1 MQEFP
6 RIYESTT
13 CLIVCIMEFVCL
25 ILELC
30 ALWCLYA
37 LVIKSIT
44 GYSMV
49 LLRTRNSCHEDAS

>member
-6 RIYESTT
+6 RIYESMT
-13 CLIVCIMEFVCL
+13 CLIMCIMEPVCL

-37 LVIKSIT
+37 LVITEEHYWVFHGFIKNT
-44 GYSMV
+44 EQ
-49 LLRTRNSCHEDAS
+49 LP